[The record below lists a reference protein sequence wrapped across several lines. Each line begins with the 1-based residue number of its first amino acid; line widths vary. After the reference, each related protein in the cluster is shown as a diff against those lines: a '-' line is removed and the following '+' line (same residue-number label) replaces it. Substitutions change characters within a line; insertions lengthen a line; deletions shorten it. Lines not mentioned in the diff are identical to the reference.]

1 MACWSWTWA
10 SNLPAAAVMLFA
22 AATSSYNRAPKAS
35 SVQFMN
41 TSFHADM
48 HDKEL
53 CCTAMLW
60 LLPASQAQ
68 NPKAVW
74 CNPVDRQQP

>member
-41 TSFHADM
+41 TSFHAEM
-48 HDKEL
+48 LHKEL
-53 CCTAMLW
+53 WHSYVVVAACKSSTK
-60 LLPASQAQ
+60 P
-68 NPKAVW
+68 
-74 CNPVDRQQP
+74 